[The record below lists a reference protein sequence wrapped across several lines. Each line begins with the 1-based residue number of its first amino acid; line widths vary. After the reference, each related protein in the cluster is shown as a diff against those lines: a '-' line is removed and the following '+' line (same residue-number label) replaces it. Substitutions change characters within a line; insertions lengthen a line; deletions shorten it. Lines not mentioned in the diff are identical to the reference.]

1 MSVDTPYFPR
11 FPLAQDASQTPDI
24 VNRQKTGNSSVDVAA
39 IMIDPKELADHLK
52 ADADIIRSLREH
64 GDIES
69 IVRPVEVCF
78 RGEATRIAGIYRRL
92 EELAWRITHI
102 RSEDPDEQAWLVAER
117 DQTTEATEIAELT
130 RTALKLAAEFGV
142 EFDGWGAIAQ
152 RAQ

>member
-1 MSVDTPYFPR
+1 
-11 FPLAQDASQTPDI
+11 
-24 VNRQKTGNSSVDVAA
+24 
-39 IMIDPKELADHLK
+39 MIDPKELADHLK
-52 ADADIIRSLREH
+52 ADADVIRSLREH

-117 DQTTEATEIAELT
+117 DQTTEAAEIAELT